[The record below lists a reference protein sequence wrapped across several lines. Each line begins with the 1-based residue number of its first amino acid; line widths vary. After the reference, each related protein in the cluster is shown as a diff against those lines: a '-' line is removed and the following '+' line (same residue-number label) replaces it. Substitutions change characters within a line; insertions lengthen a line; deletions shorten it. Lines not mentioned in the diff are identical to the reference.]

1 MEAML
6 EQVLEG
12 QQKMTVNFNGKLDSL
27 YQDLNGKIESL
38 NSHMKKLDVQVAQTA
53 GAVQRQ
59 EGFLPGRTDINPKH
73 QVNAFKVRNEKE
85 LKTVQKKRL
94 SAEQIV

>member
-1 MEAML
+1 
-6 EQVLEG
+6 
-12 QQKMTVNFNGKLDSL
+12 MTVNFNGKLDSM

-59 EGFLPGRTDINPKH
+59 ER
-73 QVNAFKVRNEKE
+73 
-85 LKTVQKKRL
+85 
-94 SAEQIV
+94 S